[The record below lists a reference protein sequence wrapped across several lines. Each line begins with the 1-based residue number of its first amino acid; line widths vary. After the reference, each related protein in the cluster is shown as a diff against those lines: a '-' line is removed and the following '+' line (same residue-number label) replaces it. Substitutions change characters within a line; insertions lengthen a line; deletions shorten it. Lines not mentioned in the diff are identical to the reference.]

1 MGDAGPR
8 IGEPLSR
15 TQGLMPG
22 SVIVQALFAIAL
34 IFVLFQLLK
43 QQGRI
48 LLRLDGLERVAASPA
63 PEVRTRELRESR
75 VVRDGLKAGTPAP
88 RFSLPDIHGGM
99 VSLDQFRGRAALL
112 VFSDPQC
119 GPCDTLVP
127 KLVRLHLKHRDNGMA
142 VVMVGR
148 GDREQNEKKAIE
160 HGISFP
166 VVLQEKWKL
175 SRQYGI
181 FATPVA
187 FLIDK
192 DGVIVRNVAKGRDQ
206 IMTLAREGL
215 APR

>member
-1 MGDAGPR
+1 MGDADPR
-8 IGEPLSR
+8 IGEPLSLPR
-15 TQGLMPG
+15 GLMLC
-22 SVIVQALFAIAL
+22 SVIVQALFTIAL
-34 IFVLFQLLK
+34 MFVLFRLSK

-48 LLRLDGLERVAASPA
+48 LLRLDDLERAAASPSPA
-63 PEVRTRELRESR
+63 VRTRPLSESR
-75 VVRDGLKAGTPAP
+75 IVRDGLKPGTPAP
-88 RFSLPDIHGGM
+88 GFRLPHIHGGM
-99 VSLDQFRGRAALL
+99 VSLDQFRGRKVLL

-119 GPCDTLVP
+119 GPCDTFAP
-127 KLVRLHLKHRDNGMA
+127 KLVRLHYKHRDNGLA

-148 GDREQNEKKAIE
+148 GDREQNKKKAIE

-192 DGVIVRNVAKGRDQ
+192 DGVIVRNVATGTDEV
-206 IMTLAREGL
+206 MALARQGL
-215 APR
+215 ASR